1 MTTATRTNQLKA
13 AVTGQVAES
22 SKPKTL
28 AGLLSDPK
36 IKSQMALALPKHLN
50 ADRLA
55 RIALTEIRKTPALA
69 KCNQESFLGAV
80 MQCAQLGLE
89 PGNALGHAYLL
100 PFGNGKASDGLANVQ
115 LIIGYRG
122 MIDLARRSGQ
132 IISISAHTVHAHD
145 TFSYQLGLD
154 PDIKH
159 IPTDGERGPLTHV
172 YAVAKLKD
180 GGVQFEVMSKHDVD
194 QVRKTSKAAN
204 NGPWVTHYDEMA
216 KKTVCRRLFKW
227 LPVSIELQT
236 AVTLDERADA
246 GINQDNAAI
255 ITGEYSVVDGD
266 MPALDDQPA
275 AVDGDPAS
283 GAPAFD
289 LAGFKTRIANCKDVD
304 TLDLLAA
311 EFSSIADGADYEELS
326 QMYQARRA
334 ALVGD

>member
-1 MTTATRTNQLKA
+1 MTTATRTDQLKA
-13 AVTGQVAES
+13 RLTGQVATAAD
-22 SKPKTL
+22 KPKTL

-36 IKSQMALALPKHLN
+36 IKNQMALALPKHLN

-55 RIALTEIRKTPALA
+55 RIALTEIRKVPALA

-132 IISISAHTVHAHD
+132 IISISAHTVHEQD
-145 TFSYQLGLD
+145 KFSYQLGLD
-154 PDIKH
+154 PNIIHVPADN
-159 IPTDGERGPLTHV
+159 ERGEVTHV

-180 GGVQFEVMSKHDVD
+180 GGVQFEVMSRFDVEK
-194 QVRKTSKAAN
+194 VRKTSKAAQ
-204 NGPWVTHYDEMA
+204 NGPWVSHWEEMA

-246 GINQDNAAI
+246 GKDQDNAAI
-255 ITGEYSVVDGD
+255 LTGEYSVVDDGA
-266 MPALDDQPA
+266 PALDDQPQGQGA
-275 AVDGDPAS
+275 APS
-283 GAPAFD
+283 FD
-289 LAGFKTRIANCKDVD
+289 IEAYKAKIAKCSDID
-304 TLDLLAA
+304 ALDIMAD
-311 EFSSIADGADYEELS
+311 EFSGIADGEAFQQLS
-326 QMYQARRA
+326 DLYHARRA
-334 ALVGD
+334 ELLGD